1 MRARH
6 CFILFYHDS
15 FIMCLSLGLSFV
27 YHLKLIS
34 WQLVT
39 LCGVYT
45 LRGFEESVY
54 LLTEHWLSQKVTE
67 GNAKRDVKGQLGVYG
82 WKAVVLSP
90 ILLGLELKPRP
101 FLSKETLFSAHVHR
115 CESRWFGIQLYSISV
130 NQCQSVLF
138 ENKLAWTICNQ
149 LPNKLI
155 PPARD
160 LQVSGLVLVVV

>member
-54 LLTEHWLSQKVTE
+54 LLTKHWLSQKVTE

-130 NQCQSVLF
+130 NQCQSYSSQHLTSGARCQSQCGD
-138 ENKLAWTICNQ
+138 LMPCRAGIAWGGPG
-149 LPNKLI
+149 PN
-155 PPARD
+155 
-160 LQVSGLVLVVV
+160 